1 MKAAELST
9 ADLLRHGFGFMGVP
23 WAVSAKGAKA
33 AILGVPFDC
42 GTHAFRIG
50 SREGPRSIREQSRL
64 VRAFESE
71 RADYDVRAALHLV
84 DCGDVKVAA
93 SRIGGAFERLE
104 EAAWRIAS
112 DGATVIGFGG
122 DGSISVPLVRAA
134 SR

>member
-1 MKAAELST
+1 MKTSELSE
-9 ADLLRHGFGFMGVP
+9 ADLFHTGVGFMGVP
-23 WAVSAKGAKA
+23 WATSAKGAKA

-64 VRAFESE
+64 VRALESE
-71 RADYDVRAALHLV
+71 RADYAVRAPLNLLNG
-84 DCGDVKVAA
+84 GDVNVTR
-93 SRIGGAFERLE
+93 SRIEAAFERIE

-122 DGSISVPLVRAA
+122 D
-134 SR
+134 